1 MERFLLGETFKLG
14 QRRCTFDFHVGTA
27 SNGRRRAGLCR
38 PRSDTSMCSHS
49 KLGAEMGTPM
59 AETVECPYWKNS
71 SPRHGTPRRSSSE
84 GNHFFL
90 SRAHHVGGVYGVD
103 FGDAWRP
110 QTKPLGILEV
120 CVCITRSLAFGAYAT
135 TIGSE
140 NEIEKRHRN

>member
-1 MERFLLGETFKLG
+1 MPPALRYEHVFAFQIGRGNGHADGGNGGMPVLEKFEPATWYPAKKLERR
-14 QRRCTFDFHVGTA
+14 Q
-27 SNGRRRAGLCR
+27 
-38 PRSDTSMCSHS
+38 P
-49 KLGAEMGTPM
+49 
-59 AETVECPYWKNS
+59 
-71 SPRHGTPRRSSSE
+71 
-84 GNHFFL
+84 FFL

-120 CVCITRSLAFGAYAT
+120 CVCISRSLAFGAYAT